1 MTRQMSFLLII
12 SLIFFALTT
21 YVNAKLDAE
30 ECRSYGF
37 DETLFCDKCDILKE
51 FIEDDCMN
59 YYIISYYIKI
69 Y

>member
-1 MTRQMSFLLII
+1 MSQVSFLLIF
-12 SLIFFALTT
+12 SLVFIVFQSFII
-21 YVNAKLDAE
+21 AKLDLE

-59 YYIISYYIKI
+59 
-69 Y
+69 